1 MRYFLGENFGF
12 LHWQRIQ
19 VAFWGV
25 RTNPWTDFAR
35 LIKDHLGIA
44 VRIPAVQ
51 LAEWEDQLTEAVRGK
66 DERIG
71 EAFRKKR
78 AAYRAKVECFATTG
92 KEGLAYRS
100 GGTEGAL
107 QADLVG
113 ERAEAEQARFLGLEE
128 LDSEELQEIANGE
141 NGEDPMEFEPRGSD
155 GRRRR
160 KRCLGRVL

>member
-1 MRYFLGENFGF
+1 MRCFLGENFGF

-19 VAFWGV
+19 MAFWGV
-25 RTNPWTDFAR
+25 RSNPWTDFAAMT
-35 LIKDHLGIA
+35 KSHLGIT

-78 AAYRAKVECFATTG
+78 AAYRAKVAGFATTG
-92 KEGLAYRS
+92 KEGSAYRS

-107 QADLVG
+107 QADLVVN
-113 ERAEAEQARFLGLEE
+113 RAEAEQARFLGLEE
-128 LDSEELQEIANGE
+128 LESEELEEIANGE
-141 NGEDPMEFEPRGSD
+141 NGEDPLEFEPRGSEMVD
-155 GRRRR
+155 G
-160 KRCLGRVL
+160 GESSA

>member
-1 MRYFLGENFGF
+1 MWAAVRCFLGENFGF

-19 VAFWGV
+19 MAFWGV
-25 RTNPWTDFAR
+25 RSNPWTDFAAM
-35 LIKDHLGIA
+35 IKSHLGIT

-78 AAYRAKVECFATTG
+78 AAYRAKVAGFATTG
-92 KEGLAYRS
+92 KEGSAYRS

-107 QADLVG
+107 QADLVVN
-113 ERAEAEQARFLGLEE
+113 RAEAEQARFLGLEE
-128 LDSEELQEIANGE
+128 LESEELEEIANGE
-141 NGEDPMEFEPRGSD
+141 NGEDPLDFEPRGSEMVD
-155 GRRRR
+155 YGEYDA
-160 KRCLGRVL
+160 